1 MMVQN
6 TTEFSTSQSTAGQST
21 AGQLKAAQHRL
32 PVLAGLGAK
41 FRILMAAVIMLGF
54 TSTASTAGTS
64 QIDAANNLVTQ
75 MMVEVESILAQ
86 GINHEAKR
94 TERVS
99 ALFDRYFDLPTIA
112 KFSAG
117 PYWRAA
123 DATQKATYETVIR
136 DVIIGTVV
144 RNFDQLSGL
153 RFTISGSQTKGKKL
167 VLVNGTF
174 ASLDTQQP
182 PIAVGWRVVMNDKA
196 SPLILDVEIE
206 NISMLVTQKQE
217 NIAIIRQ
224 NQGQFAALIDAMK
237 QRIQP

>member
-6 TTEFSTSQSTAGQST
+6 TKQLATAQCNTDQSKS
-21 AGQLKAAQHRL
+21 AQQRL
-32 PVLAGLGAK
+32 PVFARLGAK
-41 FRILMAAVIMLGF
+41 FRIIMAAVILLGI
-54 TSTASTAGTS
+54 TSTASTASTS

-86 GINHEAKR
+86 DINDEAKR
-94 TERVS
+94 TEKVS
-99 ALFDRYFDLPTIA
+99 ALFDLYFDLPTIA

-123 DATQKATYETVIR
+123 DATQKATYEAVIR

-153 RFTISGSQTKGKKL
+153 KFTISGSQAKGKKL

-174 ASLDTQQP
+174 TSLDAQQP
-182 PIAVGWRVVMNDKA
+182 PIAVGWRVVISEKA

-224 NQGQFAALIDAMK
+224 NQGKFAALIDAMK

>member
-6 TTEFSTSQSTAGQST
+6 TKQLATAQCNTDQS
-21 AGQLKAAQHRL
+21 KAAQHRL
-32 PVLAGLGAK
+32 PVFARLGAK
-41 FRILMAAVIMLGF
+41 FRIIMATVILLGI
-54 TSTASTAGTS
+54 TSTASNAGTS
-64 QIDAANNLVTQ
+64 QIDSANNLVTQ
-75 MMVEVESILAQ
+75 MMVDVESILAQ
-86 GINHEAKR
+86 DINNEVKR
-94 TERVS
+94 TEKVS
-99 ALFDRYFDLPTIA
+99 ALFDQYFDLPTIA

-123 DATQKATYETVIR
+123 DAAEKATYEAVIR

-144 RNFDQLSGL
+144 RNFGRLSGL
-153 RFTISGSQTKGKKL
+153 KFTITGSQAKGEKL

-174 ASLDTQQP
+174 AGLDAQQP
-182 PIAVGWRVVMNDKA
+182 PIEVGWRVVMNGRA

-224 NQGQFAALIDAMK
+224 NKGQFAALIDAMK
-237 QRIQP
+237 QRVQP

>member
-1 MMVQN
+1 MMMQN
-6 TTEFSTSQSTAGQST
+6 TTEFSTGQST
-21 AGQLKAAQHRL
+21 AALHKL
-32 PVLAGLGAK
+32 FVLARIGAK
-41 FRILMAAVIMLGF
+41 FRTLMAAVIMLGF
-54 TSTASTAGTS
+54 TSTASIAGTS

-86 GINHEAKR
+86 DINNEAKR
-94 TERVS
+94 TEKVS